1 MSIKCPAFEYTEPG
15 TQSYESGRQV
25 SGLSSEFS
33 VVQILLGLEN
43 LHMYSLRNMG
53 VSAFRRF

>member
-33 VVQILLGLEN
+33 IVQILLGLEN